1 VAKPMLGSDINAYSE
16 ANNPKYLAKMQ
27 QEEEIKA
34 NL

>member
-1 VAKPMLGSDINAYSE
+1 MLNSDINTYNK

-27 QEEEIKA
+27 QEEEIRA